1 MFRSIAIRTLV
12 AVAVIAA
19 VSCCSA
25 VSRAETLSP
34 TFAGPGAH
42 ASQGVLGSFG
52 TMPSDSATPV
62 SPAGLKSLASGNETI
77 AYHSGLAKSSF
88 GSEVVHNASRMGFGF
103 ETVPFES
110 FLNVA
115 ATPNGDNM
123 VRTFIIIESEKSEAA
138 DSTLG
143 STLGQTAGDDLVNKF
158 TQSSFGST
166 TTSGSATLSYLQV
179 SPASSSLVFTNVLLK
194 NDPQVTE

>member
-25 VSRAETLSP
+25 VSRAETVSP
-34 TFAGPGAH
+34 TTGAAGAL

-52 TMPSDSATPV
+52 TMPSESVTPV
-62 SPAGLKSLASGNETI
+62 SPAVLKSLASTSDTVG
-77 AYHSGLAKSSF
+77 YHSGLSKPSF
-88 GSEVVHNASRMGFGF
+88 GSEVVHTAPRMGFGF

-115 ATPNGDNM
+115 ATPNSDNM
-123 VRTFIIIESEKSEAA
+123 VRTFIIIESEKDEAA
-138 DSTLG
+138 E

-194 NDPQVTE
+194 NAPQVTE

>member
-34 TFAGPGAH
+34 TFGGPSGHAH
-42 ASQGVLGSFG
+42 QGLLGSFA
-52 TMPSDSATPV
+52 TMPSESAAPV
-62 SPAGLKSLASGNETI
+62 SPAVLKSLASSNDAVG
-77 AYHSGLAKSSF
+77 YHSGLAKASF
-88 GSEVVHNASRMGFGF
+88 GSEVVLKASRMGFGF

-115 ATPNGDNM
+115 AAPNGDNM

-143 STLGQTAGDDLVNKF
+143 QTAGDDLVNKF
-158 TQSSFGST
+158 TQSSFGAT

-194 NDPQVTE
+194 NAPQVTE

>member
-25 VSRAETLSP
+25 VSHAETLSP

-42 ASQGVLGSFG
+42 ASQGVLGSFC

-62 SPAGLKSLASGNETI
+62 SPAVLKSLASGNETI

-138 DSTLG
+138 G

>member
-34 TFAGPGAH
+34 TFGGPSGHAH
-42 ASQGVLGSFG
+42 QGLLGSFA
-52 TMPSDSATPV
+52 TMPSESAAPV
-62 SPAGLKSLASGNETI
+62 SPAVLKSLASSNDAVG
-77 AYHSGLAKSSF
+77 YHSGLAKASF
-88 GSEVVHNASRMGFGF
+88 GSEVVLKASRMGFGF

-115 ATPNGDNM
+115 AAPNGDNM
-123 VRTFIIIESEKSEAA
+123 VRTFIIIESEKPEAA
-138 DSTLG
+138 D

-158 TQSSFGST
+158 TQSSFGAT

-194 NDPQVTE
+194 NAPQVTE